1 MTTFGF
7 FAEIKFHECPFM
19 IKKIQLILVTYA
31 VNIVLDLCKKWKRT
45 LEIEFKGI
53 LIEQKSKR
61 KRIIFWH

>member
-31 VNIVLDLCKKWKRT
+31 VNIV
-45 LEIEFKGI
+45 EIEFKGI